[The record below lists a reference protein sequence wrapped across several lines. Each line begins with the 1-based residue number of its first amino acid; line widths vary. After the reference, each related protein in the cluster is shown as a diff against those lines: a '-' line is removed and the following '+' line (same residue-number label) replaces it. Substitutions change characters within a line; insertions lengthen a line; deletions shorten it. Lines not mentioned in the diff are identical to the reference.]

1 MRQLD
6 TLHIAYTPYDL
17 EITEFTDGLELAN
30 RIGKDPNT
38 VFKSLVTVS
47 NDKDHFMFIIP
58 VNGHLSMKKAAKAA
72 GKKKV
77 EMIHQKDL
85 LPLTGY
91 VHGGCSPLGLKKPMP
106 VFVDQSAEGLSTMC
120 VSGGK
125 IGVHVELA
133 PADLLSAV
141 HGEFADLLEEQ

>member
-1 MRQLD
+1 MRQLES
-6 TLHIAYTPYDL
+6 LKIPYTPYDL

-30 RIGKDPNT
+30 RLQKDPNIM
-38 VFKSLVTVS
+38 FKSLVTVS
-47 NDKDHFMFIIP
+47 SDKEHFMFLVP
-58 VNGHLSMKKAAKAA
+58 VNGHLSLKKAAKVA

-77 EMIHQKDL
+77 EMIHQKEL

-106 VFVDQSAEGLSTMC
+106 VFVDQSAEGLESAC

-133 PADLLSAV
+133 PGDLLKAV
-141 HGEFADLLEEQ
+141 HGSYADLQEE